1 MKCDTLLPGEGR
13 LCVIEG
19 AIMEKNENHNLLIL
33 GAGVYGLVAK
43 EIAESM
49 GTFGKIA
56 FIDDNAKTAPDGL
69 PVIGRFS
76 DVETLAVEYGNAIVA
91 IGNPEARLRLIR
103 TIEESGAC
111 RVVPLISPHAYVS
124 PTVQIEKGC
133 IIEPMA
139 VIHTGCKL
147 GTGCIVSA
155 GAVINHVS
163 QCCNGVHI
171 DCNATVAGYTCVPQK
186 TKVESGTVYRNQAIS
201 AEEMFVPIKNDTP
214 TKQPTGL
221 CRLTD

>member
-1 MKCDTLLPGEGR
+1 M
-13 LCVIEG
+13 CVIEG
-19 AIMEKNENHNLLIL
+19 AIMEKNENHNLMIL

-56 FIDDNAKTAPDGL
+56 FIDDNVKTAPDGL

-76 DVETLAVEYGNAIVA
+76 DVQTLAAEYGNAIVA
-91 IGNPEARLRLIR
+91 IGSPEVRLRLIR

-111 RVVPLISPHAYVS
+111 RVVSLVSPHAYVS
-124 PTVQIEKGC
+124 STAQIERGC

-147 GTGCIVSA
+147 DIGCIVSA

-163 QCCNGVHI
+163 QCCDGV
-171 DCNATVAGYTCVPQK
+171 
-186 TKVESGTVYRNQAIS
+186 
-201 AEEMFVPIKNDTP
+201 
-214 TKQPTGL
+214 
-221 CRLTD
+221 